1 MRPLASAITKTQPP
15 IPAMGK
21 TRFNFWLALTALSW
35 LCWCSHDE
43 TRGGGF
49 ENLRLVPETSA
60 AKEHLKLVFG
70 IYAALG

>member
-1 MRPLASAITKTQPP
+1 MTKL
-15 IPAMGK
+15 G
-21 TRFNFWLALTALSW
+21 
-35 LCWCSHDE
+35 
-43 TRGGGF
+43 GGGF